1 MQDDNSAS
9 ESIVQAILTSLNF
22 FMNSHKAR
30 AQLGDKKTGSWVA
43 LAGMETAETSGG
55 IEASYWRFDLYLSKQ
70 ITSYQ

>member
-1 MQDDNSAS
+1 
-9 ESIVQAILTSLNF
+9 
-22 FMNSHKAR
+22 MNSHKAR